1 MKILKLI
8 IDFYIN
14 TSIHVAFAI
23 FCLVQI
29 TKTDLNASIN
39 FNIDLFIFLG
49 TIFGYNFLKY
59 FKVFQEKIFTIKKN
73 YAILLVTFLSFLGLL
88 FYFIKLEFET
98 KLAFLEISIVV
109 FSYPFMRKF
118 GFLKMFIVALCVTYI
133 TVYIPAL
140 NFNSL
145 EKTNYLWQR
154 FFVVF
159 CLLIPFEIIDVKKD
173 AKTINTLPQI
183 IGIQNLKFTGLILL
197 FICICFLN
205 LDYKIALSICF
216 FIIFSTT
223 NRSKYYTVFWVE
235 SLPVC
240 WVLYY
245 MFILNK

>member
-1 MKILKLI
+1 MKILKSIL
-8 IDFYIN
+8 DFYIN
-14 TSIHVAFAI
+14 TSIHVAVAV

-39 FNIDLFIFLG
+39 FNIDLFIFFG

-59 FKVFQEKIFTIKKN
+59 FKVFQEKVFTIKEN
-73 YAILLVTFLSFLGLL
+73 YSVLLVTFFSFFGLL
-88 FYFIKLEFET
+88 FYFIRLEFEI
-98 KLAFLEISIVV
+98 KLAFLEISILV
-109 FSYPFMRKF
+109 FSYPFIRKY

-133 TVYIPAL
+133 TVYIPVL

-159 CLLIPFEIIDVKKD
+159 CLLIPFEIIDVNKD

-183 IGIQNLKFTGLILL
+183 IGVQNTKFIGFILL
-197 FICICFLN
+197 FICSGFLN
-205 LDYKIALSICF
+205 LDYKVALTICF
-216 FIIFSTT
+216 FIIFSSI

-235 SLPVC
+235 SLPVV
-240 WVLYY
+240 WFLYY
-245 MFILNK
+245 LLVLEK